1 MRDINRIDIILNKLR
16 ELWLLN
22 PDLRFIQMLRWI
34 DSSVSFDT
42 FYLED
47 DEFLEL
53 IEDKINIKPQN
64 INL

>member
-53 IEDKINIKPQN
+53 IEDKINVKPQN